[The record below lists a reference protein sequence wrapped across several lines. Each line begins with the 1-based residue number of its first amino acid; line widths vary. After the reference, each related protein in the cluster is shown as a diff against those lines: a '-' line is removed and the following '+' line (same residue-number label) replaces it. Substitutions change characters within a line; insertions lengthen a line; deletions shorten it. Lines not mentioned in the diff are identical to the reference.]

1 MSAYSDYKC
10 GAIDYEEFKSAM
22 AWECRGDNDYGCRG
36 CKCSCEDCIHYVEGT
51 ETECDLPEGECVDK
65 SEFEPVDYPDY

>member
-1 MSAYSDYKC
+1 MSAYSDYKH

-22 AWECRGDNDYGCRG
+22 AWECRGDNDYGCSG
-36 CKCSCEDCIHYVEGT
+36 CDCEHCIHYEKGT
-51 ETECDLPEGECVDK
+51 DTECDLPEGKCDGK

>member
-1 MSAYSDYKC
+1 MSAYSDYKH

-22 AWECRGDNDYGCRG
+22 AWECRGDDDCGY
-36 CKCSCEDCIHYVEGT
+36 CECDCYSCIHYVEGT
-51 ETECDLPEGECVDK
+51 ETECDLPEGKCVNK

>member
-22 AWECRGDNDYGCRG
+22 AWECRGDNDYGCSG
-36 CKCSCEDCIHYVEGT
+36 CRCEDCIHFVEGT
-51 ETECDLPEGECVDK
+51 ETECDLPEGKC
-65 SEFEPVDYPDY
+65 EFEPVD